1 MSCTTLRRQDSLGKC
16 AICRFFL
23 FFYLL
28 VLGNFK
34 PASTEEQ
41 RLGSFRP
48 CQSKESVVAS
58 HKILVIDDS
67 RVIRARVREML
78 PQGNFEVIEATD
90 GIEGIEA
97 IRAQKPNLIMLDFLL
112 PRMSGYE
119 VYEEIQSDPA
129 FQSIPLVMMS
139 GRREELTEKIQEP
152 FEFFEFIE
160 KPFEQK
166 ELIGAIKGAM
176 AKARKA
182 RPQKAAASAPEK
194 VSAGVDASAEIANL
208 QKQID
213 SLQRD
218 VAALKAQNNKILAFI
233 KKKLA

>member
-1 MSCTTLRRQDSLGKC
+1 M
-16 AICRFFL
+16 
-23 FFYLL
+23 
-28 VLGNFK
+28 
-34 PASTEEQ
+34 
-41 RLGSFRP
+41 
-48 CQSKESVVAS
+48 AS

-67 RVIRARVREML
+67 RVIRARVRDML
-78 PQGNFEVIEATD
+78 PQGNFEVIEAKD
-90 GIEGIEA
+90 GLEGIEA

-119 VYEEIQSDPA
+119 VFQEIQAEPA

-152 FEFFEFIE
+152 FEYFEFIE

-182 RPQKAAASAPEK
+182 RPQPAKVTEPSTAAPS
-194 VSAGVDASAEIANL
+194 GNTLAEVAAL
-208 QKQID
+208 QQQVATLTK
-213 SLQRD
+213 D

>member
-1 MSCTTLRRQDSLGKC
+1 M
-16 AICRFFL
+16 
-23 FFYLL
+23 
-28 VLGNFK
+28 
-34 PASTEEQ
+34 
-41 RLGSFRP
+41 
-48 CQSKESVVAS
+48 AS

-67 RVIRARVREML
+67 RVIRARVRDML
-78 PQGNFEVIEATD
+78 PNGNFEVIEAKD
-90 GIEGIEA
+90 GIEGIDA

-119 VYEEIQSDPA
+119 VYQEIQSKPE

-182 RPQKAAASAPEK
+182 RPQSAAPADAP
-194 VSAGVDASAEIANL
+194 VGGGNHAAEIA
-208 QKQID
+208 
-213 SLQRD
+213 
-218 VAALKAQNNKILAFI
+218 
-233 KKKLA
+233 

>member
-1 MSCTTLRRQDSLGKC
+1 M
-16 AICRFFL
+16 
-23 FFYLL
+23 
-28 VLGNFK
+28 
-34 PASTEEQ
+34 
-41 RLGSFRP
+41 
-48 CQSKESVVAS
+48 AS

-67 RVIRARVREML
+67 RVIRARVRDML
-78 PQGNFEVIEATD
+78 PNGNFEVIEAKD
-90 GIEGIEA
+90 GIEGIDA

-119 VYEEIQSDPA
+119 VYQEIQSKPE

-176 AKARKA
+176 AKARKV
-182 RPQKAAASAPEK
+182 RPQAASAESG
-194 VSAGVDASAEIANL
+194 SAGSSELAGEIATL
-208 QKQID
+208 KKQ
-213 SLQRD
+213 
-218 VAALKAQNNKILAFI
+218 VATLNKEVAMLKAQNNKILAFI

>member
-1 MSCTTLRRQDSLGKC
+1 M
-16 AICRFFL
+16 
-23 FFYLL
+23 
-28 VLGNFK
+28 
-34 PASTEEQ
+34 
-41 RLGSFRP
+41 
-48 CQSKESVVAS
+48 AS

-119 VYEEIQSDPA
+119 VYEEIQGDPA

-182 RPQKAAASAPEK
+182 RPQKAASVPAEAA
-194 VSAGVDASAEIANL
+194 VSADSSAEIAAL
-208 QKQID
+208 QKQVA
-213 SLQRD
+213 SLNKD